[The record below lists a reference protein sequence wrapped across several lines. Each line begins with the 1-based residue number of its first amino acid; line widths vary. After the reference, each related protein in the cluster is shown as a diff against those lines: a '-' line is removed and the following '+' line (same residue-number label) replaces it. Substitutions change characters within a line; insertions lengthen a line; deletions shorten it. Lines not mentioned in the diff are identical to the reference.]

1 MSERITLAELVELLL
16 ERVDMSERI
25 TLTELV
31 ELLEEAF
38 LSGWAYGYNGGPG
51 IGATCNQIAEEFF
64 DRKDG
69 LSE

>member
-1 MSERITLAELVELLL
+1 
-16 ERVDMSERI
+16 MSERI